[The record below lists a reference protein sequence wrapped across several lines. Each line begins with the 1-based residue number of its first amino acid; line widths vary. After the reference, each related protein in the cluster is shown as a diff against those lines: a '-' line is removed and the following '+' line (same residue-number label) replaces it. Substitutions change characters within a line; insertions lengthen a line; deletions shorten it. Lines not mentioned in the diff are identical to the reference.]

1 MKDSCSD
8 LKSAKKEF
16 AEAISKLAREIGRYE
31 TAIHK
36 DKDDVVRLDKDDIA
50 KLHKIK
56 HDLTRNFKIVAD
68 ATKTTN

>member
-1 MKDSCSD
+1 MNDSCSD

-36 DKDDVVRLDKDDIA
+36 DKDDVVRL
-50 KLHKIK
+50 
-56 HDLTRNFKIVAD
+56 LTL
-68 ATKTTN
+68 